1 MINLLNLI
9 EFKGK
14 VKKDEDISAIQTYGD
29 KLIIGADEGKKIQ
42 ILREI
47 TKNKS
52 YKADLKI
59 KLSDNKGE
67 LDIEGIARNE
77 NAFYVTGSHS
87 RKRNKVDDSLTHKE
101 NLDLLAT
108 VESEPNRNGLFRF
121 TLDPDDINEEPD
133 IVRLDLNGLL
143 KNDRHLKLFTEIP
156 SKENGVDIEGI
167 AVDKNHTLYLG
178 FRGPVL
184 RGNFVPVLVTE
195 FDNLSDYHLRFVN
208 LNGQG
213 IRDITK
219 VEEGFLIIGGPVG
232 DGDGSYDLYFWDG
245 FDSIPA
251 TDRQV
256 NSVKKLGEIDIPVKG
271 AKAEGI
277 TVVEETDSCY
287 KAIIVYDSAKNG
299 SPALFEINKLP

>member
-1 MINLLNLI
+1 MISLLNHV

-14 VKKDEDISAIQTYGD
+14 VKKDKDISAIQTFGD

-42 ILREI
+42 ILKEI
-47 TKNKS
+47 TRNQS
-52 YKADLKI
+52 YKAGLKI

-77 NAFYVTGSHS
+77 NTFYVVGSHS
-87 RKRNKVDDSLTHKE
+87 RKRNKVYDSLTHKE

-108 VESEPNRNGLFRF
+108 VEPEPNRNGLFRF
-121 TLDPDDINEEPD
+121 TLDPDDIDEEPD
-133 IVRLDLNGLL
+133 IERLDLNELL
-143 KNDRHLKLFTEIP
+143 KNDRHLKLFTKIP
-156 SKENGVDIEGI
+156 GKENGVDIEGI
-167 AVDKNHTLYLG
+167 AVDGNHTLYLG

-184 RGNFVPVLVTE
+184 RGNFVPVLVTK
-195 FDNLSDYHLRFVN
+195 FDNLSNYHLRFVN

-219 VEEGFLIIGGPVG
+219 VEKGFLIIGGPVC

-245 FDSIPA
+245 SDTIPA

-256 NSVKKLGEIDIPVKG
+256 NSVKKLGEIDIPVEG

-277 TVVEETDSCY
+277 TVVEETDSYY

-299 SPALFEINKLP
+299 SPALFEISKFP